1 MKQIFLVL
9 ALSLSLGVADGFA
22 FSQATSDDTVAN
34 ALELQPSVK
43 VLSAGVEI
51 DNPTDEPV
59 DVAVYAITGASVKAT
74 RLEPSAKER
83 IDLPAGCYIVKVGKL
98 SKRIAVR

>member
-1 MKQIFLVL
+1 ML
-9 ALSLSLGVADGFA
+9 ALSLALGVADGFA
-22 FSQATSDDTVAN
+22 FSQATSDDTVAA
-34 ALELQPSVK
+34 ALELQPTVK

-51 DNPTDEPV
+51 DNPTEEAV
-59 DVAVYAITGASVKAT
+59 DVAVYAITGTAVKAL
-74 RLEPSAKER
+74 RVDASSKER